1 MAHGLKKMNI
11 NRFTGTNVTLVTR
24 FEDVCRRTGMTDDLT
39 NQIPKLQWIQQN

>member
-1 MAHGLKKMNI
+1 MARGLKKMNI